1 MSKLT
6 LKELSKKQDL
16 LTGGHRLCA
25 GCGAP
30 IVVRQ
35 ILLAAEDPVIVTS
48 ATGCLEVATT
58 IYPFT
63 AWRVPF
69 FHSAFENS
77 AATATGI
84 EAMYQSLKKQG
95 KMDRKIRFIA
105 FGGDGGTYDIGLQS
119 LSGALER
126 GHDFTYICYDN
137 GAYMNT
143 GIQRSS
149 STPMGAATTTSPA
162 GKVIPGKMQKRKNLS
177 KIVEA
182 HDIPYMA
189 QASPSQWRDLMQK
202 VRKALNTE
210 GPSFL
215 NIVAPCNRGW
225 RSALDG
231 AIRESQ
237 LAVETCFWPL
247 YEVENGKTKVTY
259 KPKEKKPLEEWLKI
273 QGRFKHLFKPKNEW
287 IIKEMQEQVD
297 KEWEALLAKS
307 EADQKG

>member
-95 KMDRKIRFIA
+95 KMVTIANKLLLPTHLKVSTKKSFNLQDIIVTKI
-105 FGGDGGTYDIGLQS
+105 
-119 LSGALER
+119 
-126 GHDFTYICYDN
+126 
-137 GAYMNT
+137 
-143 GIQRSS
+143 
-149 STPMGAATTTSPA
+149 
-162 GKVIPGKMQKRKNLS
+162 
-177 KIVEA
+177 
-182 HDIPYMA
+182 
-189 QASPSQWRDLMQK
+189 
-202 VRKALNTE
+202 
-210 GPSFL
+210 
-215 NIVAPCNRGW
+215 
-225 RSALDG
+225 
-231 AIRESQ
+231 
-237 LAVETCFWPL
+237 
-247 YEVENGKTKVTY
+247 
-259 KPKEKKPLEEWLKI
+259 
-273 QGRFKHLFKPKNEW
+273 
-287 IIKEMQEQVD
+287 
-297 KEWEALLAKS
+297 
-307 EADQKG
+307 